1 MKENP
6 TPTKRSRLDPYVFW
20 PAMAVLLVITA
31 VLAGFQ
37 QTLAPL
43 MTEALNLINHR
54 LDWVFEFLTFGIF
67 VMLLWFAFGRYGSIR
82 FGSEGEKPV
91 FGNFSYGAMLFCAGM
106 GTSIMFWSIIEPM
119 YYYQGPPFQVA
130 GETAAAAEWALT
142 YGLFHWGVSAWCI
155 YTLPTVVI
163 AYSLYNKGNKS
174 LKISQ
179 ACKGVLGARADGW
192 LGRVIDIFVIWSL
205 VGGLGTSLGLGVP
218 MISAGIG
225 DIFGI
230 EQSTQLSIAIILIWS
245 AIYLTSATL
254 GLEKGISNLS
264 NLNVYLAVT
273 LALFV
278 LLVGPTSFLFSYFT
292 DSFGRMAQNFMRM
305 SFYTDPIHGS
315 GFPQSWT
322 VFYWVWFACTAP
334 FLGLF
339 VARISKGRTI
349 KSTVINML
357 AWGTLGGWLYFAVM
371 GGYAMHLE
379 LNGLFDVVGS
389 MAENGNAQTIIN
401 VLNTLPLGKVVV
413 VFFVL
418 LGFIFLAT
426 SLDSAS
432 FVLASTAS
440 VGEED
445 GEEPATWHTIIWGV
459 VMAVLA
465 ISLLLIGGLKVVQ
478 SSTVIVAV
486 PVLLIYL
493 LLIVSILCWL
503 RQDYGHKG
511 AK

>member
-1 MKENP
+1 MYK
-6 TPTKRSRLDPYVFW
+6 KRSRLDPYVFW
-20 PAMAVLLVITA
+20 PAIAVLLVITTL
-31 VLAGFQ
+31 LATFQ
-37 QTLAPL
+37 ETLAPL
-43 MTEALNLINHR
+43 MTQALSLITHQM
-54 LDWVFEFLTFGIF
+54 DWVFEFLTFGIF
-67 VMLLWFAFGRYGSIR
+67 IMLLWFALGRYGKIR
-82 FGSEGEKPV
+82 FGGHGERPA

-119 YYYQGPPFQVA
+119 YYYQGPPFQLEAQSADAV
-130 GETAAAAEWALT
+130 EWALT

-179 ACKGVLGARADGW
+179 ACKGVLGSRADGW
-192 LGRVIDIFVIWSL
+192 LGRIIDIFVIWSL

-218 MISAGIG
+218 MIAAGIG

-230 EQSTQLSIAIILIWS
+230 GQSTQLSIIIILIWS
-245 AIYLTSATL
+245 VIYLTSATL
-254 GLEKGISNLS
+254 GLEKGISKLS
-264 NLNVYLAVT
+264 NINVYLAVT

-292 DSFGRMAQNFMRM
+292 DSFGRMAQNFLRM
-305 SFYTDPIHGS
+305 SFYTDPIHKGA
-315 GFPQSWT
+315 FPQSWT

-349 KSTVINML
+349 KSVIVNML

-371 GGYAMHLE
+371 GGYAMHLQ
-379 LNGLFDVVGS
+379 LSDVFDVVGS
-389 MAENGNAQTIIN
+389 MAEVGDAQTVIN

-413 VFFVL
+413 VFFVI

-440 VGEED
+440 IGEED
-445 GEEPATWHTIIWGV
+445 GEEPATWHTITWGIL
-459 VMAVLA
+459 MAVLA

-486 PVLLIYL
+486 PVLVIYS
-493 LLIVSILCWL
+493 LLIISILCWL
-503 RQDYGHKG
+503 RQDHGLEG
-511 AK
+511 E

>member
-1 MKENP
+1 MQENP
-6 TPTKRSRLDPYVFW
+6 TPTKRSKLDPYVFW

-43 MTEALNLINHR
+43 MTEAMNLINQR

-67 VMLLWFAFGRYGSIR
+67 LMLLWFAFGRYGSIR
-82 FGSEGEKPV
+82 FGGEGEKPI

-225 DIFGI
+225 DLLGI

-305 SFYTDPIHGS
+305 SFYTDPIRQS

-349 KSTVINML
+349 KSTVVNML

-389 MAENGNAQTIIN
+389 MTESGNAQTIIN

-413 VFFVL
+413 VFFVI

-478 SSTVIVAV
+478 SSTVIVAI

-511 AK
+511 VN

>member
-1 MKENP
+1 
-6 TPTKRSRLDPYVFW
+6 
-20 PAMAVLLVITA
+20 
-31 VLAGFQ
+31 
-37 QTLAPL
+37 
-43 MTEALNLINHR
+43 
-54 LDWVFEFLTFGIF
+54 
-67 VMLLWFAFGRYGSIR
+67 
-82 FGSEGEKPV
+82 
-91 FGNFSYGAMLFCAGM
+91 
-106 GTSIMFWSIIEPM
+106 
-119 YYYQGPPFQVA
+119 
-130 GETAAAAEWALT
+130 
-142 YGLFHWGVSAWCI
+142 
-155 YTLPTVVI
+155 
-163 AYSLYNKGNKS
+163 
-174 LKISQ
+174 
-179 ACKGVLGARADGW
+179 
-192 LGRVIDIFVIWSL
+192 
-205 VGGLGTSLGLGVP
+205 
-218 MISAGIG
+218 
-225 DIFGI
+225 
-230 EQSTQLSIAIILIWS
+230 
-245 AIYLTSATL
+245 
-254 GLEKGISNLS
+254 
-264 NLNVYLAVT
+264 
-273 LALFV
+273 
-278 LLVGPTSFLFSYFT
+278 
-292 DSFGRMAQNFMRM
+292 
-305 SFYTDPIHGS
+305 
-315 GFPQSWT
+315 
-322 VFYWVWFACTAP
+322 CTAP

-389 MAENGNAQTIIN
+389 MVENGNAQTIIN

-413 VFFVL
+413 VFFVI

-445 GEEPATWHTIIWGV
+445 GEEPAPWHTIIWGV